1 MFKIHQCKG
10 FHFGVNDITVSVQFG
25 YGNYCDNY
33 NNRDDIEKR
42 GDPTLQVES
51 SDAEIAIWLNG
62 GEWITGQFMS
72 EVLNEEP
79 DDVRG
84 HCTPEVVLKAL
95 NWANNYPH
103 KEGLR

>member
-10 FHFGVNDITVSVQFG
+10 FHFIVNNITVSVQFG
-25 YGNYCDNY
+25 YGNYCANY
-33 NNRDDIEKR
+33 NNFEPFDKRAIEMEVQS
-42 GDPTLQVES
+42 P
-51 SDAEIAIWLNG
+51 DAEIAIWLNG